1 MAAMFNPK
9 MPPIPQAAPI
19 APSVED
25 PDVALKT
32 EQALKNEKLRQG
44 RASTFLTD
52 PKAQRTAQAN
62 AQTYLTGL

>member
-9 MPPIPQAAPI
+9 MPSIPQAAPI
-19 APSVED
+19 APSTTD
-25 PDVALKT
+25 PDVARKT
-32 EQALKNEKLRQG
+32 EEALKHEKLRQG

-52 PKAQRTAQAN
+52 PKSQRAAQAN

>member
-9 MPPIPQAAPI
+9 MPSIPQAAPV
-19 APSVED
+19 APTIND
-25 PDVALKT
+25 ADVAAKT
-32 EQALKNEKLRQG
+32 EAAMKNERLRQG